1 MELMVIR
8 AKESSRVCVGRGNV
22 NGIKGDTGEGVME
35 GVWAGGYKWN

>member
-22 NGIKGDTGEGVME
+22 NGIKKDIRRRSHAGCVGRGV
-35 GVWAGGYKWN
+35 